1 MLNNI
6 TKKMGQSPIIW
17 HYVYVPNYLLLSD
30 YLRGYMLGY
39 NNIWDAA
46 QSGN

>member
-1 MLNNI
+1 
-6 TKKMGQSPIIW
+6 MGQSPIIW
-17 HYVYVPNYLLLSD
+17 HYVPDYYGFAYNTILS
-30 YLRGYMLGY
+30 Y